1 MTGTHGHLNRDI
13 MVLLLGDFLIA
24 SFCYTFV
31 QFLQNAYFQLDQF
44 SQTRVLI
51 YICILILCSL
61 AVELCLKKRSKQ
73 RNFFLRLLTAS
84 LLALTALTVFNSL
97 IDMPRQR
104 ETIYIYSILVVYFA
118 FQWIW
123 HFIFTTIKV
132 LRQNKKRVLILGSG
146 PQAKIIGTLL
156 NGHSNGY
163 RLVGYIKEPELMP
176 QVPHEHIVGAWDR
189 LLSVIE
195 EVKPHLLVICLKE
208 KRGVLPLED
217 ILESKFNGIEILDMV
232 TFYQKITGKLLI
244 EYTTPSWFIFS
255 DSFKISKFKT
265 IAQQVLNKLLAAVGL
280 LVMLPFLPLAAL
292 LIKLDSPG
300 PVFYRQVRIGLRGT
314 LFVLYKLRTMVEDA
328 ESSVGAQWAVEQDPR
343 ITRVG
348 RFLRKMR
355 LDEVPQLYNVLKG
368 DLSIVGPRPERP
380 EFIARLQKVI
390 PYYSERHCVKPGLTG
405 WAQINYP
412 YGASVEDALEKLRY
426 DLYYIKNFSIF
437 FDFQII
443 WKTLA
448 VVLWGRGAR

>member
-328 ESSVGAQWAVEQDPR
+328 ESSVGAQWAVEEDPR